1 MQIRSPVELP
11 EHVERRLT
19 AYKAA
24 GAVLLIAVWGWF
36 ALVENDQTP
45 VFVYLNIAVHE
56 IGHVLFRPLGELT
69 MLIMGSGFEVLF
81 PFVVGIYF
89 LVKKDLVATSV
100 CFGWAAS
107 ALASAA
113 TYIADADDGRLALLG
128 ATGPDSAG
136 DWERILG
143 EEFFDKVFLADQ
155 IASIV
160 RSAGFVLWF
169 VAIGIAVATVVWNLR
184 RMPSGSPPQRW
195 GRPRAAPASPPI
207 SVTDE
212 EMWG

>member
-1 MQIRSPVELP
+1 
-11 EHVERRLT
+11 
-19 AYKAA
+19 
-24 GAVLLIAVWGWF
+24 
-36 ALVENDQTP
+36 
-45 VFVYLNIAVHE
+45 
-56 IGHVLFRPLGELT
+56 
-69 MLIMGSGFEVLF
+69 
-81 PFVVGIYF
+81 
-89 LVKKDLVATSV
+89 VATSV

-143 EEFFDKVFLADQ
+143 AEFFDKVFLADR
-155 IASIV
+155 IASIA
-160 RSAGFVLWF
+160 RGSGFVLWF
-169 VAIGIAVATVVWNLR
+169 AALGIAVATIAWNLR
-184 RMPSGSPPQRW
+184 KVPSGGPAERW
-195 GRPRAAPASPPI
+195 IRPRAASAVPPV